1 MTVERFANCLSLL
14 KRVLRF
20 AISHGDTIAYKWIML
35 LMRLPFSACDIDG
48 VCACTS
54 LTAHIRAMDPM
65 LLVMVTSVALARSSL
80 LMLSRFSLLI
90 M

>member
-1 MTVERFANCLSLL
+1 MFYNAEVLKDLNPDPHVCVKRFRLHLCIITLRCVWRAVEMCVS
-14 KRVLRF
+14 
-20 AISHGDTIAYKWIML
+20 
-35 LMRLPFSACDIDG
+35 
-48 VCACTS
+48 TS
-54 LTAHIRAMDPM
+54 LTAHMRAMDPM